1 MILPHPK
8 IPGSKTKPTIWLLSK
23 QADQVAEDKEREREK
38 GGREGRKKGGRGRKN
53 TDRIASKLDRGGTY
67 GC

>member
-1 MILPHPK
+1 MILLHPK
-8 IPGSKTKPTIWLLSK
+8 IPGSKTEPTIWLLSK
-23 QADQVAEDKEREREK
+23 QADQVAEDKEREREE
-38 GGREGRKKGGRGRKN
+38 GGKEGKKERKN